1 MTPCVLLIITYGPS
15 YKSIGLLIRVVTNG
29 TYYVNI
35 LLGKLQETKIQSLGD
50 VEFWSCEH
58 SLPKNVPG
66 SLEVHDNLT
75 KVTCHYIDASEVFQ
89 MDIY

>member
-1 MTPCVLLIITYGPS
+1 MV
-15 YKSIGLLIRVVTNG
+15 
-29 TYYVNI
+29 
-35 LLGKLQETKIQSLGD
+35 GD

-75 KVTCHYIDASEVFQ
+75 KVTCHYIDTSEVFQ